1 MRVVN
6 LTHGSGNGVDKACL
20 MTAANML
27 IGKPKEGD
35 NCGCVC
41 PVIRA
46 FIITTNDE
54 MPEPLLSELYGP
66 LVWEILGTKST
77 PEVELQRAYLSADFA
92 VRTLVPIVLD
102 NYGAVTEAES
112 LRALPAIV
120 DQQSARAAY
129 AANAAN
135 AARAA
140 NAAYAAARAAYAANA
155 ADAAAAANAAH
166 AAAYAARAGNAGNA
180 GNAANAARAAN
191 AANAAHAAA
200 YAANAAAHA
209 ANAARAA
216 YAANAAAVW
225 SLCRDHIRAMVAIGD
240 TRPVETVISHDVL
253 CDRLEGAVR

>member
-129 AANAAN
+129 AANAA
-135 AARAA
+135 
-140 NAAYAAARAAYAANA
+140 
-155 ADAAAAANAAH
+155 
-166 AAAYAARAGNAGNA
+166 
-180 GNAANAARAAN
+180 
-191 AANAAHAAA
+191 
-200 YAANAAAHA
+200 
-209 ANAARAA
+209 
-216 YAANAAAVW
+216 AVW

>member
-27 IGKPKEGD
+27 IGKPEEGD

-120 DQQSARAAY
+120 DQQSAD
-129 AANAAN
+129 AANS

-140 NAAYAAARAAYAANA
+140 RAADAAAAAYAANA
-155 ADAAAAANAAH
+155 ADAAAAS
-166 AAAYAARAGNAGNA
+166 R
-180 GNAANAARAAN
+180 AARAAD
-191 AANAAHAAA
+191 AA
-200 YAANAAAHA
+200 YA
-209 ANAARAA
+209 AARAA
-216 YAANAAAVW
+216 YAAANAAANSAAVW

-253 CDRLEGAVR
+253 CDRLEGAAR